1 MSSMS
6 SMFEYGVQRV
16 PSRAKGLLLN
26 WSHTDRPSLRI
37 KLRRPF
43 CDSGARHDEMTLRT
57 VGKLV
62 TLCVFVASNPWTE
75 PNSRNQGTCKFS
87 HPKLRTVT
95 KQGRTGAAILKRFEK
110 GQHVILKYV
119 FQINSLFDSCV

>member
-1 MSSMS
+1 MGVHVEATSAEYVLRTLMPSRNMPFNEFK
-6 SMFEYGVQRV
+6 MFEYGVQRV

-95 KQGRTGAAILKRFEK
+95 KRTDI
-110 GQHVILKYV
+110 YC
-119 FQINSLFDSCV
+119 N